1 MGHKTIRHTIK
12 RNGVYYV
19 RFRLPDNKFFRKSLE
34 TDSHTQAQLLMSF
47 ASPVIPLV
55 QRGAIQPDHFG
66 KRLSEYGNSLKQ
78 QNEQWLAHQ
87 FLNDA
92 RRNIQPI
99 VVHEDRE
106 VVSPSVDEE
115 EQTEAQPEHVLTL
128 AGAWNMY
135 KEEKAQNWTK
145 AISQANERFMEVM
158 LIVLGSSTDVTTI
171 TKQDIKQVKSLIICV
186 INPTVWA
193 SACWALLKITP
204 NLRPPLETNSPKTR
218 CEPSLRVLQSG
229 ALLLVLQPM
238 KPAAL
243 CVA

>member
-55 QRGAIQPDHFG
+55 QRGTIQPDHFG

-87 FLNDA
+87 FLNDV

-99 VVHEDRE
+99 VVHEDLE
-106 VVSPSVDEE
+106 VVTPLIDEE

-171 TKQDIKQVKSLIICV
+171 TKQDIKQVTAPITGSITCT
-186 INPTVWA
+186 PT
-193 SACWALLKITP
+193 
-204 NLRPPLETNSPKTR
+204 
-218 CEPSLRVLQSG
+218 LQNR
-229 ALLLVLQPM
+229 L
-238 KPAAL
+238 
-243 CVA
+243 